1 MAIKTLTAKIFA
13 AIMALIIFAS
23 FAGRIS
29 VSANQSESDI
39 TEQELIDNVIKI
51 FYNKASYEERYEQ
64 FCKLKNTT
72 KTVSMDNGGGFYAT
86 DIKFYGRKII
96 DVDPNGNF
104 ILGPWEQL
112 NIQTSVHGMVGKFS
126 FDINGAYVAFAFSYD
141 IAWGTNFPY
150 SGVFWENIYYTDW
163 KEIKIRL
170 TGICRC
176 AFTAIYL
183 DDMRVF
189 FEENS
194 PSHEEWKPY

>member
-72 KTVSMDNGGGFYAT
+72 KTVSMDYGGGFYAT

-163 KEIKIRL
+163 KEINIRL

>member
-126 FDINGAYVAFAFSYD
+126 FDINGTYVAFAFSYD

>member
-112 NIQTSVHGMVGKFS
+112 NTQTSVHGMVGKFS
-126 FDINGAYVAFAFSYD
+126 FDINGTYVAFAFSYD

-183 DDMRVF
+183 DDIRVF